1 MTLKIDKDEV
11 FERSHGERSIVTY
24 DHTKVVLGFFLHSA
38 CLVLNKEEEGRRFAR
53 VYLQGEQEREQVPA
67 RDTLPPPEKENL
79 CQWCVFSNSAT
90 RSCA

>member
-38 CLVLNKEEEGRRFAR
+38 TFSRPVDNEGDKKDEDSDGDSDEEDEGS
-53 VYLQGEQEREQVPA
+53 EEDE
-67 RDTLPPPEKENL
+67 DEDD
-79 CQWCVFSNSAT
+79 S
-90 RSCA
+90 